1 MVCLPFVVQKVA
13 TQQKGE
19 ISHFYTTSTTGHEYW
34 LREFAGNVKQKKD
47 QNGADIAGVF
57 TADFNSIDASST
69 ANTYNYTN
77 RFLWDYYYS
86 KTPNGNVFGDD
97 KNGDDY
103 KEYYHSDHS
112 FTNYPL
118 QQAGTAYLVGFP
130 GASYYEFDLSGQWIA
145 QNTASTA
152 PAKLDKQTI
161 TFASATGVGIGVS
174 DNEKEGTAINGNKF
188 QPNYLTKKLT
198 ANDYLLNSDGNSFD
212 KAGSSTT
219 VPFRPYLYVVK
230 TDASGTRGGDRKDS
244 INSVVFGGDVP
255 QMKVPKANNQLGN
268 DDALIV
274 TAGKKKICVESQLR
288 YTTDVRI
295 VTLAGVTLT
304 SYSIQPSEYV
314 ETQVYSS
321 GVYIVYADN
330 GKYVKKV
337 IVK

>member
-1 MVCLPFVVQKVA
+1 M
-13 TQQKGE
+13 
-19 ISHFYTTSTTGHEYW
+19 
-34 LREFAGNVKQKKD
+34 
-47 QNGADIAGVF
+47 
-57 TADFNSIDASST
+57 
-69 ANTYNYTN
+69 
-77 RFLWDYYYS
+77 
-86 KTPNGNVFGDD
+86 
-97 KNGDDY
+97 
-103 KEYYHSDHS
+103 
-112 FTNYPL
+112 
-118 QQAGTAYLVGFP
+118 
-130 GASYYEFDLSGQWIA
+130 
-145 QNTASTA
+145 
-152 PAKLDKQTI
+152 
-161 TFASATGVGIGVS
+161 
-174 DNEKEGTAINGNKF
+174 
-188 QPNYLTKKLT
+188 
-198 ANDYLLNSDGNSFD
+198 NSDGNSFD

-274 TAGKKKICVESQLR
+274 TAGKKKICVELQLR